1 MNRRAFLTGTASTL
15 SLLTGCVSDSVPGS
29 NGPTDDKPTDSPT
42 KRTSTETNK
51 EPSTHTE
58 SVARISTSNLVS
70 SGLDD
75 YPHEIRFENDLSQD
89 RTINIT
95 VKRGSTVLYQ
105 EQHEVPAKAD
115 TVLAGFDE
123 KQLPEEK
130 QSVQVIY
137 AVPNGKTETV
147 NLDIDS
153 CHGNVVGY
161 FSESGNLETTH
172 SVC

>member
-1 MNRRAFLTGTASTL
+1 
-15 SLLTGCVSDSVPGS
+15 
-29 NGPTDDKPTDSPT
+29 
-42 KRTSTETNK
+42 
-51 EPSTHTE
+51 
-58 SVARISTSNLVS
+58 
-70 SGLDD
+70 
-75 YPHEIRFENDLSQD
+75 
-89 RTINIT
+89 
-95 VKRGSTVLYQ
+95 
-105 EQHEVPAKAD
+105 
-115 TVLAGFDE
+115 VLAGFNE